1 MNAFGAN
8 MRRINHSMR
17 IYILAM
23 LLSLG
28 LCAGA
33 SYANAK
39 VVALKSIAL
48 TVSNLDRSVAFYEQA
63 LDFKKVSEQTIV
75 NRDFDYVTNVFGARV
90 RSAELQLGDEKI
102 QLNQFLSASGQGV
115 PIDSRSNDLW
125 FQHFAVVVSDMDKAF
140 AQLQRAAVTGISS
153 APQTIPASNQAA
165 AGIKA
170 YKFKDPDG
178 HPLEVLYFP
187 PDKGRAKWQGH
198 GDHVFLGIDHSAI
211 TVADTAR
218 SLAFYRDTL
227 GLAVAGQGLNSGTTQ
242 EQLDNAFGAVV
253 RITGLRPQ
261 STQSLGLEFLQY
273 LTPSGGRPARIDA
286 RVNDLTHVH
295 IILQVDDVARLAD
308 ELSKKNVAF
317 ISPQTIAVKELQCN
331 QCLMVKDPDGH
342 AMLLVDK

>member
-1 MNAFGAN
+1 MGTSF
-8 MRRINHSMR
+8 
-17 IYILAM
+17 
-23 LLSLG
+23 
-28 LCAGA
+28 
-33 SYANAK
+33 ANAK
-39 VVALKSIAL
+39 AIALKSIAL
-48 TVSNLDRSVAFYEQA
+48 TVSDLDRSITFYEQA

-102 QLNQFLSASGQGV
+102 QLNQFLSASGQV
-115 PIDSRSNDLW
+115 IPIDSRSNDLW

-140 AQLQRAAVTGISS
+140 AQLQRVAVTGISS
-153 APQTIPASNQAA
+153 APQTIPATNQAA

-198 GDHVFLGIDHSAI
+198 GDHLFLGIDHTAI

-227 GLAVAGQGLNSGTTQ
+227 GFTVAGQGLNTGATQ
-242 EQLDNAFGAVV
+242 EQLDSAFGAVV

-261 STQSLGLEFLQY
+261 SEQSIGVEFLQY
-273 LTPSGGRPARIDA
+273 LTPPGGRPARIDA

-295 IILQVDDVARLAD
+295 IILQVDDVTRLAD
-308 ELSKKNVAF
+308 ELTKKNVAF
-317 ISPQTIAVKELQCN
+317 VSPLALPVKELHCQ

-342 AMLLVDK
+342 AVLLVDN